1 MRRDRSLGKSRV
13 LKKSVIV
20 DGSKTSI
27 SVEEA
32 FWSALKEIATTE
44 RVPVYALISEI
55 AKAKETTNLSSAI
68 RLFVLDHYYALV
80 GKLADL

>member
-1 MRRDRSLGKSRV
+1 MRRNRSLGKSRV

-80 GKLADL
+80 GTLADL